1 MESSFDIDK
10 VFDEIVCKKEAEI
23 IRLKQIVEKLETHVS
38 KQEALKT
45 AKETFITTMAHII
58 QSNSLFPR
66 KAKSWM
72 AYRLWILKKVN
83 KIIEFID
90 MFHTSWM
97 LNVAKSLREDL
108 LKIPS
113 DQQISNYDHAPGG
126 WPLSQTINLMRN
138 SCCTTFQTYSEEPT
152 CHWGGGLVPQMC
164 GGVLTLQSSPTYNLP
179 DLIRELFEVGSGVSP
194 EITIQGHPLLILKQ
208 INLAICDYLG
218 AIINDME

>member
-108 LKIPS
+108 LKFPS
-113 DQQISNYDHAPGG
+113 DQQISNYDHSPN
-126 WPLSQTINLMRN
+126 WPLSSIIHMMRY
-138 SCCTTFQTYSEEPT
+138 SCGDTFKTYGEEPL
-152 CHWGGGLVPQMC
+152 CNWGGGPVPQMC
-164 GGVLTLQSSPTYNLP
+164 GGVLTLQPSPTYNLP
-179 DLIRELFEVGSGVSP
+179 DLIRELFEGNDGVSA
-194 EITIQGHPLLILKQ
+194 EITIQGHRLLILKQ
-208 INLAICDYLG
+208 INLAIGDYLG
-218 AIINDME
+218 AIINDIE